1 MATCFAGI
9 DGISRAIT
17 LLGNGRNACSTI
29 LHRPRILAIFFRS
42 PHNASA
48 VRGFRYCGLA
58 QCQRQALSVNN
69 TFCRKRSDLL
79 SRMIQGQQAALIA
92 IRDRNGTVVT
102 LERDANRNLT
112 RAISPLM
119 QDSV

>member
-17 LLGNGRNACSTI
+17 LLGNGRNTCSTI
-29 LHRPRILAIFFRS
+29 LYRPRIMAIFFRS
-42 PHNASA
+42 HNASA
-48 VRGFRYCGLA
+48 VRGFRYCVLA
-58 QCQRQALSVNN
+58 QYPRQALSVNN

-92 IRDRNGTVVT
+92 IRDRNGNVVT

>member
-9 DGISRAIT
+9 DVISRAIT

-29 LHRPRILAIFFRS
+29 LYRPRIMAIFFRS
-42 PHNASA
+42 HNASA
-48 VRGFRYCGLA
+48 VRGFRYCVLA
-58 QCQRQALSVNN
+58 QYPRQALNN
-69 TFCRKRSDLL
+69 TFRRKRSDLL

-92 IRDRNGTVVT
+92 IRYRNGNVVT